1 MADVKACLM
10 AFVYLSGAWSWI
22 ARQTADREGLPYEP
36 CVLDR
41 GHAARHEAGVRVV
54 AAQYNHLNYLRST
67 AEPDRDRRREAY
79 RALQREAARK
89 ALDAWFRAVD
99 ADGSRWK
106 EWEAFIESTAAYA
119 ACELQQKSHYGAT
132 ERCVTPGH
140 VHVHADSISTEN
152 DCTIIP
158 RTVAHNA
165 DYAAWARDEIAKHHS
180 ADHGARPGP
189 ECTCVQA
196 SDTGHDPDCPRA
208 AFARGAAPHNADHG
222 VPSGPIT
229 PGGWVPGYRDRP
241 GENAESNC
249 ARAHGA
255 DSGRP

>member
-119 ACELQQKSHYGAT
+119 ACELQQKSHYG
-132 ERCVTPGH
+132 V
-140 VHVHADSISTEN
+140 AD
-152 DCTIIP
+152 DRAP
-158 RTVAHNA
+158 YPHPFVAGGDFLCIGCGGLGSDARHRNA
-165 DYAAWARDEIAKHHS
+165 DR
-180 ADHGARPGP
+180 
-189 ECTCVQA
+189 CTCVQA

-208 AFARGAAPHNADHG
+208 AFARGAA
-222 VPSGPIT
+222 
-229 PGGWVPGYRDRP
+229 
-241 GENAESNC
+241 
-249 ARAHGA
+249 
-255 DSGRP
+255 

>member
-1 MADVKACLM
+1 VADVKACLM

-22 ARQTADREGLPYEP
+22 ARKTADREGLPYEP

-41 GHAARHEAGVRVV
+41 GHAAGHEAGVRVV

-132 ERCVTPGH
+132 DPDPTGALADMCSQLPGCRPSTDGQH
-140 VHVHADSISTEN
+140 SASCEVSIY
-152 DCTIIP
+152 
-158 RTVAHNA
+158 RAHN
-165 DYAAWARDEIAKHHS
+165 
-180 ADHGARPGP
+180 
-189 ECTCVQA
+189 
-196 SDTGHDPDCPRA
+196 
-208 AFARGAAPHNADHG
+208 ARGAA
-222 VPSGPIT
+222 
-229 PGGWVPGYRDRP
+229 
-241 GENAESNC
+241 
-249 ARAHGA
+249 
-255 DSGRP
+255 